1 MMTRAFRYNRRVEY
15 IDILDEH
22 GIPTG
27 KTKSRVE
34 IHREGDWHRAVH
46 VWILNDRGEVLIQKR
61 SPTIDLFRDHWDISV
76 AGHVR
81 SGEESRA
88 AAVRELKE
96 ELGVSVEP
104 HELEL
109 LGTVRSK
116 LDDGGNRENQFS
128 DVYVFRHTLDVRAV
142 ERQKSEVREI
152 EFVSPEK
159 LGELRHKHLRR
170 FVPRA
175 EEYELMSRFFTTP
188 L

>member
-1 MMTRAFRYNRRVEY
+1 MEH
-15 IDILDEH
+15 IDTLDEH

-27 KTKSRVE
+27 KTRTRAE
-34 IHREGDWHRAVH
+34 IHRDGDWHRAAH
-46 VWILNDRGEVLIQKR
+46 VWMLNDRGEVLIQKR
-61 SPTIDLFRDHWDISV
+61 SPTIDLFRDHWDVSL

-88 AAVRELKE
+88 AAVRELEE
-96 ELGVSVEP
+96 ELGVSAEP
-104 HELEL
+104 HELEF

-116 LDDGGNRENQFS
+116 LNDGGNRENQFV
-128 DVYVFRHTLDVRAV
+128 DVYLFRHTLDVRAV
-142 ERQKSEVREI
+142 ERQKSEVGEI

-159 LGELRHKHLRR
+159 LGELRHKRLRR

-175 EEYELMSRFFTTP
+175 EEYELMSRFFATP